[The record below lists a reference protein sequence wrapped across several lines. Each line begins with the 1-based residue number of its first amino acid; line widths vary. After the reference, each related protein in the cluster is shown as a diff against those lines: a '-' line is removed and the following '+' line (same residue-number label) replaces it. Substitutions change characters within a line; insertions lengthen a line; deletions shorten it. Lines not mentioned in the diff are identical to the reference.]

1 MKKKRIM
8 LVDDEK
14 DFVDMLKKNLERK
27 NEFEVLVCSTTKGF
41 LEQVNMYKPDLILL
55 DLLMSPIG
63 GLEICEM
70 LNENPEARKI
80 PIIIVSGLEKEVD
93 KLKAYKLG
101 VLDYLVKPIELD
113 NLVFKIK
120 KALEYKNIF

>member
-1 MKKKRIM
+1 MGKKRIM

-14 DFVDMLKKNLERK
+14 DFVDMLKKSLERK
-27 NEFEVLVCSTTKGF
+27 SKFEVLVCSTTKGF
-41 LEQVNMYKPDLILL
+41 LEQVKMYKPDLILL

-70 LNENPEARKI
+70 LNENIQARRI

-101 VLDYLVKPIELD
+101 VLDYLVKPVELD
-113 NLVFKIK
+113 DLVFKIE
-120 KALEYKNIF
+120 KALEYKDIS